1 MRIEGSVA
9 VVTGANRGLGRAF
22 VEQLLARGA
31 KRIYAGARDP
41 SKLRAVASSSGG
53 RVLALRIDL
62 GDPAGIAAAA
72 KTATDATLLINNAGA
87 LEFGSQVSADLAAIR
102 RDFETNYFGTLQ
114 VTRAFIPTLEAN
126 KSSAIVN
133 VLAIVSLVSIPGLGG
148 YSASK
153 AAAHSLTLGLR
164 GELSKRG
171 ISVHG
176 AYPGP
181 MDTDMTKRI
190 DRPKAHASEVA
201 SATLAGVE
209 AGENY
214 IFPEPMSRQGY
225 EGWCKSHP
233 EDEAPFG
240 ASTVVPDT
248 VLGPEA
254 CPATG
259 SHERAVS
266 NPMRRACNPI

>member
-1 MRIEGSVA
+1 MYKVEGSVA

-31 KRIYAGARDP
+31 KRVYAGTRDP
-41 SKLRAVASSSGG
+41 SKLRDVVASSGG
-53 RVLALRIDL
+53 RVVALHIDL
-62 GDPAGIAAAA
+62 NDPISIAAAA
-72 KTATDATLLINNAGA
+72 NIAKDVTLLINNAGA
-87 LEFGSQVSADLAAIR
+87 LEFGSQVSADLAGIR
-102 RDFETNYFGTLQ
+102 KDFETNYFGTLQ
-114 VTRAFIPTLEAN
+114 VTRAFVPALEAN
-126 KSSAIVN
+126 KNGAIVN

-190 DRPKAHASEVA
+190 DRPKARASEVA
-201 SATLAGVE
+201 SATLASVE
-209 AGENY
+209 AGDNY
-214 IFPEPMSRQGY
+214 IFPEPMSSQVY
-225 EGWCKSHP
+225 EGWSKSHA
-233 EDEAPFG
+233 EVESQFG
-240 ASTVVPDT
+240 ASMIVPDT
-248 VLGPEA
+248 TLAPEA
-254 CPATG
+254 CPATA
-259 SHERAVS
+259 SH
-266 NPMRRACNPI
+266 RRVA

>member
-22 VEQLLARGA
+22 VEELVARGA

-41 SKLRAVASSSGG
+41 SRLRDFAASSNG
-53 RVLALRIDL
+53 RVVPLRIDL
-62 GDPAGIAAAA
+62 GDPASIAVAA
-72 KTATDATLLINNAGA
+72 KTAKDATLLINNAGA

-114 VTRAFIPTLEAN
+114 ATRAFVPVLEAN
-126 KSSAIVN
+126 KNGAIVN
-133 VLAIVSLVSIPGLGG
+133 MLAVVSLVSIPGLGG

-164 GELSKRG
+164 GELFKRG

-181 MDTDMTKRI
+181 IDTDMTRRI
-190 DRPKAHASEVA
+190 DRPKARASEVA
-201 SATLAGVE
+201 GAILAGVE

-214 IFPEPMSRQGY
+214 IFPESMSRQVY
-225 EGWCKSHP
+225 EGWSKNHV
-233 EDEAPFG
+233 ELEAQIG
-240 ASTVVPDT
+240 ASIIVPDT
-248 VLGPEA
+248 VLSADA
-254 CPATG
+254 CPATA
-259 SHERAVS
+259 SHQ
-266 NPMRRACNPI
+266 